1 MVTKRALE
9 ALYDTHKKQALVSGT
24 YKSLEVLSL
33 QSGICPDHSG
43 SRDGG
48 LQSNVALQIPARC
61 SSISAKAISHPI
73 KTKSYWGRERAQ
85 S

>member
-9 ALYDTHKKQALVSGT
+9 ALYNTQTKWGLVSGP
-24 YKSLEVLSL
+24 YKSPEALSL
-33 QSGICPDHSG
+33 QSGICPDHAG

-48 LQSNVALQIPARC
+48 LQSNAALQIPARC

-73 KTKSYWGRERAQ
+73 KTKSFWGHERAQ